1 MRVVV
6 KLDGVLSHVEVG
18 EGSCISELLEELGL
32 NRETVIVRLN
42 EEVRVEEEPL
52 KPGDKVEIIKAVSG
66 G

>member
-1 MRVVV
+1 MKIVV
-6 KLDGVLSHVEVG
+6 KLDGTKSQVELG

-52 KPGDKVEIIKAVSG
+52 KPGDEVEIIKAVSG